1 MKDPTSGKLDNI
13 EGRKVIRLMSCG
25 AKYGPAPEDA
35 ALVINVRGLPNPF
48 WNESLRP
55 LTGADKPVQ
64 DYLLAHE
71 SVQKVLATLPA
82 TLQAMLPGF
91 ISCDYF
97 EEVKVVFV
105 CTGGRHRSRF
115 MAIQAMAIVEQFLV
129 ANPHY
134 DCNVILTHRDDH
146 G

>member
-1 MKDPTSGKLDNI
+1 MKDQTSEELTGMED
-13 EGRKVIRLMSCG
+13 GKVIRVMSCG

-35 ALVINVRGLPNPF
+35 ALVINVRGLPNPY
-48 WNESLRP
+48 WDENLRP

-64 DYLLAHE
+64 DFLLAQE
-71 SVQKVLATLPA
+71 SVQKLLATLPA

-91 ISCDYF
+91 VSCDYF
-97 EEVKVVFV
+97 EEVKLVFV

-115 MAIQAMAIVEQFLV
+115 MAIQAVAIVEQFLV

-134 DCNVILTHRDDH
+134 NCNVILTHRDDH